1 MKIYRFAAAALAAV
15 ILFMLLVSSG
25 AAQVAPLPA
34 GFRAQEIPTNGTSL
48 HVRIGA
54 TMRVRRFELK

>member
-1 MKIYRFAAAALAAV
+1 MKICRFAATAPAVVIAL
-15 ILFMLLVSSG
+15 MLLVSSG

-34 GFRAQEIPTNGTSL
+34 GFGVQEIPTNGTSL
-48 HVRIGA
+48 HVRVGA